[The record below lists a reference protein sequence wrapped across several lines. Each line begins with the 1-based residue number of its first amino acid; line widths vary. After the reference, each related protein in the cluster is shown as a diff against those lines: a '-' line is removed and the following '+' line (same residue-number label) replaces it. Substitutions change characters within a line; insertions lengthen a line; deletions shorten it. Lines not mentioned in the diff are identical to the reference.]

1 MSATTDTIENAPVTE
16 GRGAAAL
23 GPVRRRRLGQ
33 SWGLGRFLFLIAF
46 TVGFA
51 SLGIWQVRRQY
62 EVIASGYAIDR
73 DLFEYRRLLE
83 RQKRLSLLL
92 SAYKDPTAL
101 RLFAEEDLG
110 MIAPGREQELYIP
123 DPRDAQ
129 KIVPTSTGPV
139 APPLSQDG
147 PATPETVTPDVP
159 VAPDEPDAPKPG
171 GSTP

>member
-1 MSATTDTIENAPVTE
+1 MTANESTVSPSAAAAAENA
-16 GRGAAAL
+16 
-23 GPVRRRRLGQ
+23 PVRRRRLGQ

-62 EVIASGYAIDR
+62 AVIASGYAIDR

-139 APPLSQDG
+139 PPPVSQDG
-147 PATPETVTPDVP
+147 TAPAGVTPE
-159 VAPDEPDAPKPG
+159 APGDAPQPDG
-171 GSTP
+171 ETTP